1 MEAVVEEAVLLL
13 DGGVAEEGRVL
24 VEDEEGEE
32 RDADHPHRHAREPH
46 SQHEVVVLAALRPA
60 LRRELLEKQPLA
72 TELVAAEMRERG
84 LLEEGEEDARHSGVD
99 EEDEDERGGDEAGA
113 EGAGREARAETPEE
127 GEAEQTEERVE
138 GVEEEEAVE
147 AGEGRE
153 VLEEAVEREELL
165 RRVGDRVEEAEE
177 GLDLGG
183 PVEAERG
190 QQHEELEVVED
201 EAEVGGEEGAWPG
214 HRAERQPGVRERDLQ
229 DEGKD
234 DDDGEERERDC
245 DEEVPGER
253 RTGTALVLGVA
264 GVVGLAL
271 GAEGALVVVG
281 AAALCFVLLVL
292 LLSVKGAE
300 TGSRVEAGE
309 EVEGLRVFS
318 PQSWNWSYFVSSKA
332 DRIPRAEQAVSRLVV
347 GLEQVGV
354 LGTELALSRFEE
366 GLSGFAQSEVN
377 RNGGREPPIPLSS
390 FERGGL
396 G

>member
-201 EAEVGGEEGAWPG
+201 EAEVGGEEGAGPR
-214 HRAERQPGVRERDLQ
+214 HRAERETGVREGL
-229 DEGKD
+229 
-234 DDDGEERERDC
+234 
-245 DEEVPGER
+245 
-253 RTGTALVLGVA
+253 TG
-264 GVVGLAL
+264 
-271 GAEGALVVVG
+271 
-281 AAALCFVLLVL
+281 
-292 LLSVKGAE
+292 
-300 TGSRVEAGE
+300 
-309 EVEGLRVFS
+309 
-318 PQSWNWSYFVSSKA
+318 
-332 DRIPRAEQAVSRLVV
+332 
-347 GLEQVGV
+347 
-354 LGTELALSRFEE
+354 
-366 GLSGFAQSEVN
+366 
-377 RNGGREPPIPLSS
+377 
-390 FERGGL
+390 
-396 G
+396 